1 MSLLLPS
8 KTSLPIIITKI
19 IKEIYEIAKISK
31 FSLMESP
38 CICRPGPALLF
49 GALTSL
55 LAAPKA

>member
-19 IKEIYEIAKISK
+19 IKETYEMAKISK

-38 CICRPGPALLF
+38 VSADQGQPSYF
-49 GALTSL
+49 GH
-55 LAAPKA
+55 